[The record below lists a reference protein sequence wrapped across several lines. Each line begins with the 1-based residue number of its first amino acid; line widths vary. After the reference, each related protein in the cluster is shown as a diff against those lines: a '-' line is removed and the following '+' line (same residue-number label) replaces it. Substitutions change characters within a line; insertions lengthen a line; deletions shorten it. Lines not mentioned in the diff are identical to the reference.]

1 MHLTALIRLKL
12 QQELQTHSV
21 HILELAVEVTELSSE
36 AFLERPK
43 FRRDFASFLKEY
55 IKFTR
60 ITPFLQFV
68 VCRQQFLMGILSE
81 FRPVKHHAHLTGLEF
96 FIILFLLML
105 GTHRTIQ
112 ILPLG
117 ELEIDTPWTEY
128 PVQMIKQRIELKTFH
143 LQFFRRR

>member
-1 MHLTALIRLKL
+1 M
-12 QQELQTHSV
+12 QTHGV
-21 HILELAVEVTELSSE
+21 NILKFTVEMAEFCSK
-36 AFLERPK
+36 AFLERLK

-60 ITPFLQFV
+60 ITSFLQFV
-68 VCRQQFLMGILSE
+68 VCCHQLLLGVLTKLCPIE
-81 FRPVKHHAHLTGLEF
+81 NHTHLTGLEF
-96 FIILFLLML
+96 IIILFLLML
-105 GTHRTIQ
+105 WSHGTIK